1 MLRTTIFYSPP
12 ALNAR
17 PMEDNIIELRQQL
30 TGLGAPIAI
39 ALGGN
44 LLIQPPL
51 YTNTEVI
58 IRGNTIRLVDGITD
72 PAFAGSGI
80 SILGAKKALVYDNI
94 IDLPPP
100 DQLIDWGCGDV
111 PYLNNRTAA
120 GALVQGQ
127 TVNGNAFVPQ
137 TDLEL
142 EIDDAA
148 LLSI

>member
-1 MLRTTIFYSPP
+1 MVPNTDFERNRICDAP
-12 ALNAR
+12 AT
-17 PMEDNIIELRQQL
+17 NIIKLRQQL
-30 TGLGAPIAI
+30 MGLGAPIAI

-72 PAFAGSGI
+72 PTFAGSGI